1 MRITD
6 TTERYAPFQTQVDAF
21 KSELGGL
28 HEGDIEALHR
38 ARVASRRLREWLPLL
53 RLDGGA
59 ARKLSR
65 RFRKVTR
72 QLGTVRELDVLSLVI
87 QDLAADR
94 RYSPPALKRVGAEVA
109 DARIAARERL
119 TAKLPLAKMERLAR
133 SVERA
138 ARHLAPDDERSRRRN
153 LRASRVWMW
162 ALDARTTLRAARVQS
177 AIETAGT
184 VYVAGRLHG
193 VRIAVKKLR
202 YAAELLPAGGQQRA
216 ADIAVMKTAQ
226 GFLGRLHDLEVLAER
241 VRGIVVALSP
251 PDLTLWRQLGSLV
264 HMVEDDCRQWHAR
277 YMHDRRKVIEIAER
291 LGAHSSMLHP
301 SPVARA
307 D

>member
-6 TTERYAPFQTQVDAF
+6 TTERYAPFQKQVDAF
-21 KSELGGL
+21 KCELGGI
-28 HEGDIEALHR
+28 HEWDIEALHR

-53 RLDGGA
+53 GLDGSA

-109 DARIAARERL
+109 DAMIAARERL
-119 TAKLPLAKMERLAR
+119 TAKLPLVKMERLAR

-153 LRASRVWMW
+153 VRASRGWMW
-162 ALDARTTLRAARVQS
+162 ALDARTTLRAARVRS
-177 AIETAGT
+177 AIETTGA

-202 YAAELLPAGGQQRA
+202 YAAELLPAGGQQRT
-216 ADIAVMKTAQ
+216 ADIAVLKTAQ
-226 GFLGRLHDLEVLAER
+226 DVLGRLHDLEVLAER
-241 VRGIVVALSP
+241 IRRIVVALAP

-264 HMVEDDCRQWHAR
+264 HVAEDDCRQWHAR
-277 YMHDRRKVIEIAER
+277 YMNDRRKVIEIAER
-291 LGAHSSMLHP
+291 LGAPQLDAA
-301 SPVARA
+301 PVTRRA
-307 D
+307 G